1 MALTRLRFAAAILLL
16 TTTLVACSKDQDVA
30 VIDSTDTPAVA
41 ETAETDSNEAT
52 ADIRPNQ
59 GEVTGGAYTNDF
71 FGFTMTFPDA
81 WAVASDETAE
91 ELQEVGSE
99 LVAGDDAALKAS
111 IEAAEQNTYQ
121 LLMISEQPIGAPST
135 SFNPNIVVMA
145 EKVSHLPGIVS
156 GEEYLIN
163 VGNLLTQTDLPY
175 EANGA
180 PYEVEI
186 GGQTFHRA
194 DFDLT
199 AGGMEIKQSYLAMI
213 KDGYALGFILSGT
226 DASLGNLEEIAN
238 SLAFEG

>member
-1 MALTRLRFAAAILLL
+1 MALTRLRFAAAVLLL

-30 VIDSTDTPAVA
+30 VIDSAEAPAA
-41 ETAETDSNEAT
+41 TEAAAPTETAT
-52 ADIRPNQ
+52 DIRPNQ
-59 GEVTGGAYTNDF
+59 GEVQDGAYTNDF
-71 FGFTMTFPDA
+71 FGFTMTFPES
-81 WAVASDETAE
+81 WAIASDETAE

-99 LVAGDDAALKAS
+99 IVAGDDPALKAS
-111 IEAAEQNTYQ
+111 IEAAEQDTYQ
-121 LLMISEQPIGAPST
+121 LLMISEQPIGAPTT
-135 SFNPNIVVMA
+135 SFNANIVVMA

-175 EANGA
+175 EANGE

-199 AGGMEIKQSYLAMI
+199 AAGMEIKQSYLAMI

-226 DASLGNLEEIAN
+226 DASLAELEEIAN
-238 SLAFEG
+238 TLAF